1 MPCPDLQPVKRTR
14 TDGKQNIAATAL
26 FLATKSEE
34 NCRKTK
40 DIVIAVA
47 KIAGKNPALVVDEQ
61 SKEFWRWKDSILLY
75 EEIMLELL
83 TFDVVLDSPYTHLYH
98 LLKKLDL
105 EQNKDLR
112 NCAWA
117 FVNDSQLTTLGLS
130 IPAKDLAIGAVFF
143 AARFTGNTI
152 EDDDRG
158 TPWWE
163 HVGGNGER
171 IIKAVTVLH
180 DFYTN
185 NPIKK
190 SDSPQEGTPPK
201 TREDLNGTR
210 QRRNTVPENVGSVRE
225 DNGEN
230 SESSQVY
237 APRSPYGD
245 AGAHRKEKSDE
256 STESRTTQG
265 QTTQPRRDDDANGKD
280 SWGGSNSAPPSAYVQ
295 EESNDSAK
303 PSDRTESEDAEV
315 RGDSDEKLKE
325 AANNPSTHNQKASRS
340 SSVAGG
346 VRDLHIA
353 QEASNLHGDEVKSG
367 LRGGEMNG
375 NGDRKSLEPPRVEI
389 GNGSVKRKANDVDME
404 NGVASESKRAKM
416 DDGEIEEGEL

>member
-1 MPCPDLQPVKRTR
+1 
-14 TDGKQNIAATAL
+14 
-26 FLATKSEE
+26 
-34 NCRKTK
+34 
-40 DIVIAVA
+40 
-47 KIAGKNPALVVDEQ
+47 
-61 SKEFWRWKDSILLY
+61 
-75 EEIMLELL
+75 MLEYL

-152 EDDDRG
+152 EDDEWG

-190 SDSPQEGTPPK
+190 SDSPQEGSPPK

-210 QRRNTVPENVGSVRE
+210 QRRNAGPDNDGSVRE
-225 DNGEN
+225 EIGEN
-230 SESSQVY
+230 SETSPSYV
-237 APRSPYGD
+237 PRSPYADSGS
-245 AGAHRKEKSDE
+245 HRKEKSDDT
-256 STESRTTQG
+256 TESRTTKG
-265 QTTQPRRDDDANGKD
+265 QATQPRQDEGTDGTD
-280 SWGGSNSAPPSAYVQ
+280 SWGDSNAAPPSAHTKEVSK
-295 EESNDSAK
+295 ESTQASANT
-303 PSDRTESEDAEV
+303 DAEAEDGEV

-325 AANNPSTHNQKASRS
+325 AANDPSTHNQKASRA

-353 QEASNLHGDEVKSG
+353 QEASDLNGDEVKNE
-367 LRGGEMNG
+367 LREGEMNG
-375 NGDRKSLEPPRVEI
+375 NGDGKSLEPPRVES
-389 GNGSVKRKANDVDME
+389 GNTSVKRKADDVEME
-404 NGVASESKRAKM
+404 EAEVSESKRAKM
-416 DDGEIEEGEL
+416 DEGEIEEGEL

>member
-1 MPCPDLQPVKRTR
+1 
-14 TDGKQNIAATAL
+14 
-26 FLATKSEE
+26 
-34 NCRKTK
+34 
-40 DIVIAVA
+40 
-47 KIAGKNPALVVDEQ
+47 
-61 SKEFWRWKDSILLY
+61 
-75 EEIMLELL
+75 MLELL

-152 EDDDRG
+152 EDDELG

-190 SDSPQEGTPPK
+190 SDSPQEGSPPK

-210 QRRNTVPENVGSVRE
+210 QRKNAGPENGGSVRE
-225 DNGEN
+225 ENGEN
-230 SESSQVY
+230 SETSQSY
-237 APRSPYGD
+237 MPRTPYGD
-245 AGAHRKEKSDE
+245 SGSHRKEKSDE
-256 STESRTTQG
+256 SAESRTTKG
-265 QTTQPRRDDDANGKD
+265 QTTQPRLDDEADGKESWDDSTAEPSSRHAKEASKESTQASTNTDAE
-280 SWGGSNSAPPSAYVQ
+280 A
-295 EESNDSAK
+295 
-303 PSDRTESEDAEV
+303 EDGEV

-325 AANNPSTHNQKASRS
+325 AANDPSTHNQKVSRA

-346 VRDLHIA
+346 VGDILVA
-353 QEASNLHGDEVKSG
+353 QEASDLNDYEVKSK
-367 LRGGEMNG
+367 LTEGEMNG
-375 NGDRKSLEPPRVEI
+375 NGDGKSLEPPRMEA
-389 GNGSVKRKANDVDME
+389 GNTSVKRKSDDVEME
-404 NGVASESKRAKM
+404 EGEAGESKKAKM
-416 DDGEIEEGEL
+416 DEGEIEEGEL

>member
-1 MPCPDLQPVKRTR
+1 
-14 TDGKQNIAATAL
+14 
-26 FLATKSEE
+26 
-34 NCRKTK
+34 
-40 DIVIAVA
+40 
-47 KIAGKNPALVVDEQ
+47 
-61 SKEFWRWKDSILLY
+61 
-75 EEIMLELL
+75 MLELL

-152 EDDDRG
+152 KDDEWG

-163 HVGGNGER
+163 HIGGNGER

-190 SDSPQEGTPPK
+190 SDSPQEGSPPK

-210 QRRNTVPENVGSVRE
+210 QRRNTGPEDGGSVRG
-225 DNGEN
+225 DNGDN
-230 SESSQVY
+230 SETSPIYV
-237 APRSPYGD
+237 PRSPYG
-245 AGAHRKEKSDE
+245 GSGSHRKEKSDE
-256 STESRTTQG
+256 STESRTTKG
-265 QTTQPRRDDDANGKD
+265 QTTQPRLDDEADSKVSWGDSTAAPSSKHTKD
-280 SWGGSNSAPPSAYVQ
+280 SSK
-295 EESNDSAK
+295 ESTQASTNTDA
-303 PSDRTESEDAEV
+303 EVEDGEV

-325 AANNPSTHNQKASRS
+325 AANDPSTHNQKASRA

-346 VRDLHIA
+346 VGDLHIA
-353 QEASNLHGDEVKSG
+353 QEASDLNDDEIKNE
-367 LRGGEMNG
+367 LREGEMNG
-375 NGDRKSLEPPRVEI
+375 NGDGKSLEPPRVES
-389 GNGSVKRKANDVDME
+389 GNTSVKRKADDVEME
-404 NGVASESKRAKM
+404 EGEASESKRAKM
-416 DDGEIEEGEL
+416 DEGEIEEGEL

>member
-1 MPCPDLQPVKRTR
+1 M
-14 TDGKQNIAATAL
+14 
-26 FLATKSEE
+26 
-34 NCRKTK
+34 
-40 DIVIAVA
+40 
-47 KIAGKNPALVVDEQ
+47 VDEQ

-75 EEIMLELL
+75 EELMLELL

-98 LLKKLDL
+98 LLKRLDL

-152 EDDDRG
+152 EDDEWG

-190 SDSPQEGTPPK
+190 SDSPQDGSPPK

-210 QRRNTVPENVGSVRE
+210 QRRNFGPENGGSVRE
-225 DNGEN
+225 VHGEN
-230 SESSQVY
+230 SESTPAYV
-237 APRSPYGD
+237 PRSPYGD
-245 AGAHRKEKSDE
+245 SGLHRKEKSNE
-256 STESRTTQG
+256 STESRTTKG
-265 QTTQPRRDDDANGKD
+265 QTTQPRLDDEADGKD
-280 SWGGSNSAPPSAYVQ
+280 SWGDRNAALPSTHTKEALKESTQTSANTDV
-295 EESNDSAK
+295 DAK
-303 PSDRTESEDAEV
+303 DGEV

-325 AANNPSTHNQKASRS
+325 AANDPSTHNQKASRA

-346 VRDLHIA
+346 VDNLHIA
-353 QEASNLHGDEVKSG
+353 QEASDLNVDAVKNELRRDEIDEN
-367 LRGGEMNG
+367 GGV
-375 NGDRKSLEPPRVEI
+375 KSLEPSGVKS
-389 GNGSVKRKANDVDME
+389 GNTSVKRKADDVE
-404 NGVASESKRAKM
+404 AEEGEASESKRAKM
-416 DDGEIEEGEL
+416 DEGEIEEGEL

>member
-1 MPCPDLQPVKRTR
+1 
-14 TDGKQNIAATAL
+14 
-26 FLATKSEE
+26 
-34 NCRKTK
+34 
-40 DIVIAVA
+40 
-47 KIAGKNPALVVDEQ
+47 
-61 SKEFWRWKDSILLY
+61 
-75 EEIMLELL
+75 MLEYL

-130 IPAKDLAIGAVFF
+130 IPAKELAIGAVFF

-152 EDDDRG
+152 EDDEWG

-190 SDSPQEGTPPK
+190 SDSPQEGSPPK

-210 QRRNTVPENVGSVRE
+210 QRRNTGPENGGSVRE
-225 DNGEN
+225 ENGEN
-230 SESSQVY
+230 SETSPSYV
-237 APRSPYGD
+237 PRSPYGD
-245 AGAHRKEKSDE
+245 SGSHRKEKSDE
-256 STESRTTQG
+256 STESRTTKG
-265 QTTQPRRDDDANGKD
+265 QATQPRQDEGADGTD
-280 SWGGSNSAPPSAYVQ
+280 SWGDSNAAPPSTHTKEASK
-295 EESNDSAK
+295 ESLQASANTDAK
-303 PSDRTESEDAEV
+303 AEDGEV

-325 AANNPSTHNQKASRS
+325 AANDPSTHNQKASRA

-346 VRDLHIA
+346 VGDLHIA
-353 QEASNLHGDEVKSG
+353 QEASDLNGDEVKNE
-367 LRGGEMNG
+367 LREGEMNG
-375 NGDRKSLEPPRVEI
+375 NGDGKSLEPRRVES
-389 GNGSVKRKANDVDME
+389 GNTSVKRKADDVEME
-404 NGVASESKRAKM
+404 EGEASESKRAKM
-416 DDGEIEEGEL
+416 DEGEIEEGEL